1 MLPAPVSPAWAETAF
16 QVVNTLVLPGWM
28 ILFFAPR
35 WKFGAWL
42 VSGVIIPGVLAVAYL
57 GLARDALIQN
67 FPEGFATPGSVLSA
81 MQDLAEYGLGRDEW
95 TTYLDRV
102 AKISDDSVKQV
113 LSEIVDRNQQLIVI
127 AGDRKSLE
135 PQLQAAGFTKIVV
148 VPLKELTDV
157 IKPAELEPG
166 ASK

>member
-1 MLPAPVSPAWAETAF
+1 VT
-16 QVVNTLVLPGWM
+16 
-28 ILFFAPR
+28 
-35 WKFGAWL
+35 GAAL
-42 VSGVIIPGVLAVAYL
+42 KEVFVELDGLAKNGVKPLTEQDL

-67 FPEGFATPGSVLSA
+67 FPESFATPGSVLSA
-81 MQDLAEYGLGRDEW
+81 MQELAEYGLGRDEW
-95 TTYLDRV
+95 TTYLNRV
-102 AKISDDSVKQV
+102 AKVSDDSVKQV

-157 IKPAELEPG
+157 VKPAELEPG